1 MILLKTMKENKV
13 WVLIIAIVLGI
24 VVFPLLLNWLLLR
37 DAIMPVVGD
46 SVTWLTFWP
55 VYLSAIASFG
65 MIYFT
70 YRSLLQNKKQLEEMR
85 HQREEEERARLV
97 FSVIVYKTAFMLK
110 ISNIGKRNVY
120 NAVVNFNEDFLK
132 LLPEQR
138 FQEGYRQ
145 LGKSFFVEAGS
156 SRYLLIGWCEKINE
170 AWKNKNVVIKLKGSY
185 NDVYTIDEE
194 IDMKMFLNKT
204 FIVVQGDL
212 ETTIDYIKEGLVVQ
226 NKSYMPVQRS
236 LDQIAKSIVKVET
249 SLEKI
254 AEKLEEPI
262 EEMLDTE
269 IKNQVESQQ
278 SEKNTVCEKD
288 SGEEKETGDQ

>member
-97 FSVIVYKTAFMLK
+97 FSVIVYNTAFMLK

-156 SRYLLIGWCEKINE
+156 SRYLLIGWCEIINE

-262 EEMLDTE
+262 EEMQDTE
-269 IKNQVESQQ
+269 IKNQVESQI

-288 SGEEKETGDQ
+288 SEEMKETGNQ